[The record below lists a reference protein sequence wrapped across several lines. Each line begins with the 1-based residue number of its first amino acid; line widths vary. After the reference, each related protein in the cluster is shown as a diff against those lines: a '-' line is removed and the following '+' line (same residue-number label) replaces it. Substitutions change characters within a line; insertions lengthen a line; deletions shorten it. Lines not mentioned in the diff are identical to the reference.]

1 MPLQNFPKSEMPK
14 TFVVGSSLML
24 TSYESYHMLFLAPRA
39 PRWAPFLR
47 PGPMCDLQNTS
58 SENLST
64 IDLVIK
70 DASLAFKGQTL
81 TLIFT
86 SLHRGV
92 LEARPY

>member
-1 MPLQNFPKSEMPK
+1 
-14 TFVVGSSLML
+14 
-24 TSYESYHMLFLAPRA
+24 MLFLAPRA
-39 PRWAPFLR
+39 PRWAPILR

-70 DASLAFKGQTL
+70 DASLALKGQTFNAN
-81 TLIFT
+81 THIIN
-86 SLHRGV
+86 RGV

>member
-1 MPLQNFPKSEMPK
+1 ME
-14 TFVVGSSLML
+14 V
-24 TSYESYHMLFLAPRA
+24 
-39 PRWAPFLR
+39 LR

-70 DASLAFKGQTL
+70 DASLALKGQQL
-81 TLIFT
+81 TLILT
-86 SLHRGV
+86 SLNRGV